1 MKSVEANNISEWDE
15 IDKILDIIYNSKAD
29 TYLKLSA
36 IINENLKVLVEKL
49 SNIKGPYNFNI
60 QKLLKFLGE
69 HIENL
74 SKEYINS
81 PKQYEKSVLEYNKS
95 LIEYMGKIQKK
106 MKAYELMRN
115 EEKQK
120 IEKEKSE
127 TKNEIALLK
136 NKIEKLEELNGK
148 LEKDNEK
155 LQKNLSQIKTIIKI
169 TNFKSNLSDYL
180 NDCKDNNEIK
190 ELITKLIQDNNE

>member
-169 TNFKSNLSDYL
+169 TNFKSILSDYL

>member
-169 TNFKSNLSDYL
+169 TNIKSNLSDYL